1 MLKVS
6 DLVAGYGSAPVLE
19 GVSIEVGV
27 GEAVSIVGA
36 NGAGK
41 STLVKSICGLLPLTH
56 GSVCLDGKDITNLP
70 PHKRPSYGVSVVLEN
85 RNLFVD
91 LTVLENLMLAQHCGL
106 RDRRDE
112 QRFSLIDIFELFP
125 VVRERQSSQVSLLS
139 GGQQQMV
146 AIARALLLQPS
157 LLLLDELTTGLSPL
171 VVREILVVLAKL
183 QANGLSL
190 LLVEQSLAV
199 AAEVTDRTY
208 VMSLGK
214 IVRTINK
221 QEWPDVLS
229 DPELMSR
236 YLHG

>member
-1 MLKVS
+1 MLKVRN
-6 DLVAGYGSAPVLE
+6 LVTGYGSAPVLD
-19 GVSIEVGV
+19 GVTIEVGA

-41 STLVKSICGLLPLTH
+41 STLVKSICGLLPPTAGHVHLQ
-56 GSVCLDGKDITNLP
+56 GVDITAEP
-70 PHKRPSYGVSVVLEN
+70 PHKRPGYGVSVVLEN

-91 LTVLENLMLAQHCGL
+91 LTVLENLKLANHCGL
-106 RDRRDE
+106 RDRKEE
-112 QRFSLIDIFELFP
+112 QRFSLNDIFEMFP
-125 VVRERQSSQVSLLS
+125 VVRDRQSSQVSLLS

-146 AIARALLLQPS
+146 AIARALLLQPR

-171 VVREILVVLAKL
+171 VVREILVVLKKL
-183 QANGLSL
+183 KTNGLSL

-214 IVRTINK
+214 IVRSITRE
-221 QEWPDVLS
+221 EWPEVLS

>member
-1 MLKVS
+1 MLKVEN
-6 DLVAGYGSAPVLE
+6 LIAGYGGAPVLD
-19 GVSIEVGV
+19 GVAIEVGA

-41 STLVKSICGLLPLTH
+41 STLVKSICGLLVPID
-56 GSVCLDGKDITNLP
+56 GSVYLDNFDITNVP
-70 PHKRPSYGVSVVLEN
+70 PHKRPGYGVSVVLEN
-85 RNLFVD
+85 RNLFAD
-91 LTVLENLMLAQHCGL
+91 LTVLDNLKLAISCGHRDRSNAQH
-106 RDRRDE
+106 
-112 QRFSLIDIFELFP
+112 FSLNDVFEMFP
-125 VVRERQSSQVSLLS
+125 VVRDRQSSRVSLLS

-146 AIARALLLQPS
+146 AIARALLLQPR
-157 LLLLDELTTGLSPL
+157 LFLLDELTTGLSPL
-171 VVREILVVLAKL
+171 VVREILEVLKKL
-183 QANGLSL
+183 KSDGLSL

-214 IVRTINK
+214 IVRTINRD
-221 QEWPDVLS
+221 EWLAVLN